1 VAAIGLTERQSAHLD
16 MIRGLSAA
24 AVVASHVRGLFF
36 VDYLSVVRK
45 TSLLSLLYAVTGLGH
60 QAVMVFFVLSG
71 FFIGGSVLS
80 ALSRWS
86 WKKYLVNRLARLYLV
101 LLPALIVT
109 AILDYIAYR
118 GPAGHQYFDHA
129 VRNFTAAPLAGHHS
143 LAIFL
148 GNAGFL
154 QTIAVPAFGSDTP
167 LWSLANEFW
176 YYLLFPAL
184 AIAVLG
190 REGTRHRLYAG
201 VAASAIFAF
210 LPPGMRWG
218 FATWL
223 FGVAVYSMPKIKVPG
238 ALRWCLHFLT
248 VAAFAAVLLLSRA
261 QRIPAQWSDPA
272 VGLTFASWLCC
283 LVRIESSR
291 TEICFAY
298 QRIARVV
305 SGCSYSVY
313 AVHFPVVLLIRCWCG
328 TQEWQPSAGSLAIWS
343 AVFVVILLAGFLFSR
358 ITELHTETVRVKL
371 MTITLEMPRSRVA
384 AADA

>member
-1 VAAIGLTERQSAHLD
+1 MAAIGLTQRESAHLD
-16 MIRGLSAA
+16 MIRGISAV

-36 VDYLSVVRK
+36 VDYSVVVRK
-45 TSLLSLLYAVTGLGH
+45 TSVLSLLYAVTGLGH
-60 QAVMVFFVLSG
+60 QAVLVFFVLSG

-101 LLPALIVT
+101 LLPALIIT

-129 VRNFTAAPLAGHHS
+129 VRNFTTAPLAGRHS

-176 YYLLFPAL
+176 YYLLFPVL
-184 AIAVLG
+184 AIAAFG
-190 REGTRHRLYAG
+190 RERTRNRLYAG
-201 VAASAIFAF
+201 VAAIALFAF
-210 LPPGMRWG
+210 LPQGMRWG
-218 FATWL
+218 FLTWL
-223 FGVAVYSMPKIKVPG
+223 FGVGVYGMPKIKVPG
-238 ALRWCLHFLT
+238 ALRWCLHLLT
-248 VAAFAAVLLLSRA
+248 VAAFAAVLFLSRA
-261 QRIPAQWSDPA
+261 QRIPAQWSDLA
-272 VGLTFASWLCC
+272 VGLTFALSLFC

-291 TEICFAY
+291 RAIVFAY
-298 QRIARVV
+298 QRIAKVA

-313 AVHFPVVLLIRCWCG
+313 AVHFPVVMLIRCWAG
-328 TQEWQPSAGSLAIWS
+328 TQEWQPSPESLTIWS
-343 AVFVVILLAGFLFSR
+343 AVFVAILFVGFLFSR
-358 ITELHTETVRVKL
+358 LTELHTETVRVKL
-371 MTITLEMPRSRVA
+371 MTITLEKPLSRVA
-384 AADA
+384 AAGA